1 VDRGLVLL
9 QAERLAERAAELLVE
24 LAEVGVERGLREAVA
39 AILGLVR
46 VVMERRM
53 RQRNRERRERR
64 ERLEQREQTGQRA
77 RRVTTV
83 VREMGRLRKVPSA
96 ARPLRLECPR
106 PNRLLLVE
114 PG

>member
-1 VDRGLVLL
+1 MLL

-24 LAEVGVERGLREAVA
+24 LPEVGVERGLREAVA
-39 AILGLVR
+39 AILGLGR

-53 RQRNRERRERR
+53 RQRNRERR

-83 VREMGRLRKVPSA
+83 VREMGRLCKVPSA

>member
-24 LAEVGVERGLREAVA
+24 LPEVGVERGLREAVA

-53 RQRNRERRERR
+53 RQRNRERR